1 MAAPPAASQIVWSE
15 FVAGWSTASTRRP
28 GEGRAKGACDV
39 TINRIS
45 SLLMSQPSDADFRLL
60 HAVAEE
66 LRDVFG
72 ERGYRVDVAMEV
84 DPAFGSGWARAAVT
98 RDLVID
104 AVSGAASRQGLDFRP
119 VNGGGRE
126 FRTLTG
132 TIERRFRLRRAV
144 RRADGSLLIT
154 ASSASALAIED
165 GALFAGELWAFAW
178 TLSDDGQIDE
188 VLACEVTGYVEGM
201 PGHLKLG
208 HVFAL
213 TGDNSPTGGFRPT
226 EEDLTG
232 FEDERDAGEGFG
244 SSAS

>member
-1 MAAPPAASQIVWSE
+1 
-15 FVAGWSTASTRRP
+15 
-28 GEGRAKGACDV
+28 V
-39 TINRIS
+39 TFSGIF
-45 SLLMSQPSDADFRLL
+45 SLLMSQPSDDDFRLL

-72 ERGYRVDVAMEV
+72 ERGHRVDVAMEV
-84 DPAFGSGWARAAVT
+84 DPAFGSGWSRAAVA

-119 VNGGGRE
+119 VHGGGRE
-126 FRTLTG
+126 FRMLTG
-132 TIERRFRLRRAV
+132 TVARRFRLRRAV

-165 GALFAGELWAFAW
+165 GSLFAEELWAFAW
-178 TLSDDGQIDE
+178 TSTDDGQIDE

-208 HVFAL
+208 HVIAL
-213 TGDNSPTGGFRPT
+213 AGDHVPMVGFRPAD
-226 EEDLTG
+226 EELPG